1 MKKLFLLLFTL
12 SALSFPSCAQKPLED
27 ANEDP
32 GNLIDNISDMSPS
45 AAMLA
50 IYSVQNV
57 TDKYK
62 LYPTKNMWTFL
73 KLDTQTGK
81 VWQLQYTVNDDNA
94 GEWIVNDRALNFDNL
109 EISGRFEL
117 YPTENFYNFLL
128 LDKSTGNVWQVQW
141 STNEDNRGIV
151 NIISLFSGL

>member
-1 MKKLFLLLFTL
+1 
-12 SALSFPSCAQKPLED
+12 
-27 ANEDP
+27 
-32 GNLIDNISDMSPS
+32 
-45 AAMLA
+45 MLA
-50 IYSVQNV
+50 IYSIQNV

-117 YPTENFYNFLL
+117 YPTENFYNFRQEYRQCLAG
-128 LDKSTGNVWQVQW
+128 TMVY
-141 STNEDNRGIV
+141 
-151 NIISLFSGL
+151 